1 MITAIV
7 IIVWIVYITDV
18 NGHQESLKSP
28 TSAELYKLEIG
39 EDVAITPL
47 DLKKPNPIIIS
58 TTTNDAID
66 RVGFLCC
73 LTTMLFFAAPLS
85 NLVSEITYYL
95 TSNVHYILEIIG
107 LY

>member
-7 IIVWIVYITDV
+7 VIVWIVYITDV
-18 NGHQESLKSP
+18 NVHQKSP
-28 TSAELYKLEIG
+28 TSAELYKLETG
-39 EDVAITPL
+39 EAVAVTPL
-47 DLKKPNPIIIS
+47 DSKIPDPVFS

-85 NLVSEITYYL
+85 NLVSSVTSYITC
-95 TSNVHYILEIIG
+95 
-107 LY
+107 